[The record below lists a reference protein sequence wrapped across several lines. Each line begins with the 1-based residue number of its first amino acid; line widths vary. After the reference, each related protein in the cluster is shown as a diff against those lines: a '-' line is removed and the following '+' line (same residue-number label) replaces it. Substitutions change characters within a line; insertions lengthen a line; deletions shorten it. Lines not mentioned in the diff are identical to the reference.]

1 MLAAV
6 SEHCTPQK
14 VRFEEMARVYVF
26 RWPAGSQMEGRQG
39 GPQGLVDALSPI
51 SISEWKEIKMFNMRL
66 ILIRE
71 WHGAG
76 WSCDFPPLH
85 VICCLT
91 PSHCTNLKPYMCEHE
106 HVCVCAST
114 HVCVHVLT
122 CAFNSGGRVWCR
134 KGARVGE
141 MKRKDLDLQVW
152 TLRAF
157 PLCVPARLLRS
168 CLTFCNPMGCSLLS
182 MTLFRQEYWSGL
194 PRPSPGDR
202 PDPEIEP
209 WVSCV
214 AGRLFTVW
222 ATSKLKHQ
230 PKIQKLDGDLWWRPW
245 RWRIVRPETGCY
257 GLICVSTSPFQNS
270 YTEALT
276 PKVMVLG
283 DRILG
288 R

>member
-114 HVCVHVLT
+114 HVCVHVWIVFWQKEKVRWNT
-122 CAFNSGGRVWCR
+122 Y
-134 KGARVGE
+134 
-141 MKRKDLDLQVW
+141 DLCCLYQKSYSI
-152 TLRAF
+152 AQCHF
-157 PLCVPARLLRS
+157 P
-168 CLTFCNPMGCSLLS
+168 SL
-182 MTLFRQEYWSGL
+182 
-194 PRPSPGDR
+194 
-202 PDPEIEP
+202 
-209 WVSCV
+209 
-214 AGRLFTVW
+214 
-222 ATSKLKHQ
+222 
-230 PKIQKLDGDLWWRPW
+230 
-245 RWRIVRPETGCY
+245 
-257 GLICVSTSPFQNS
+257 
-270 YTEALT
+270 
-276 PKVMVLG
+276 
-283 DRILG
+283 
-288 R
+288 